1 MWFVALAFGIPGMT
15 VSFLFQTQPLEICP
29 VHTRVH
35 CKDVQLEENWSKGM
49 TVFQWKKLQCQE
61 IRARVL
67 QHWRWYALEQV
78 NRTMKVMGG
87 LKGITQRPNSLARYF
102 LAAPELARLALEAD
116 KMVDFMINCKC
127 CWTISSCDQA
137 WSSTSSCGR
146 VGAMQLQ

>member
-15 VSFLFQTQPLEICP
+15 VTQPLEIGP

-35 CKDVQLEENWSKGM
+35 CKDVQLEETWPRGM
-49 TVFQWKKLQCQE
+49 TVFQRKKLQCQE

-102 LAAPELARLALEAD
+102 LAAPELARLAPEAD
-116 KMVDFMINCKC
+116 KMVDFMINWKC
-127 CWTISSCDQA
+127 CCFISCCDQA